1 MTKEHPRGNRE
12 AMAEADLCMAE
23 GNFGVQFVGED
34 DVLDFIS
41 ELDAIIEVQEDF
53 DTAGD
58 KVL

>member
-1 MTKEHPRGNRE
+1 
-12 AMAEADLCMAE
+12 MAEADFDVL
-23 GNFGVQFVGED
+23 FVGD
-34 DVLDFIS
+34 NDVIAFIC